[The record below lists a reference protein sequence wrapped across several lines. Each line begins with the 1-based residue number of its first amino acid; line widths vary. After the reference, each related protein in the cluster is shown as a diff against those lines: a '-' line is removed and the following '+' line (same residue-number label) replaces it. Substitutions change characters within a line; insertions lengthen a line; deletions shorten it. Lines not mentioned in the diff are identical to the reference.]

1 MTGEKYPNVSEVRAQ
16 ARKAWE
22 KEAKKNMSLVDRIG
36 EKISWAIVIV
46 AVVFFVLS
54 APHTVQV
61 FSLLTPV
68 VGFIAPVGIECTQLF
83 LSFWRKLSKSN
94 KRSVPFGF
102 LALELLVFVA
112 AIIVNG
118 AGSFMAVVDSDVLR
132 EMSIGQL
139 SAQFGALPAQNQV
152 ALLLVPFAALIIP
165 IGASISGES
174 MAVLFME
181 RREKGGGL
189 LDERWEKVSTDIEFL
204 ALRDA
209 AINSGVSPKDAI
221 RWASQ
226 IVGLGSSSKHPERKS
241 PSEQPSS
248 TGRPVDKGSEQSI
261 RTASASSGYTKRM
274 DARSVIREYLSSHPE
289 SDAMSLS
296 EIMSAIY
303 QETGVKVGR
312 SSVHNVL
319 QESPVEPVNF
329 GSNGHGKE

>member
-1 MTGEKYPNVSEVRAQ
+1 MQGENYPNVSEVRAKARQAWEKQ
-16 ARKAWE
+16 ARK
-22 KEAKKNMSLVDRIG
+22 NISLVDRIG

-61 FSLLTPV
+61 FGLLTPV

-83 LSFWRKLSKSN
+83 LSFWRKLSRAN
-94 KRSVPFGF
+94 KRTVPFGF
-102 LALELLVFVA
+102 LALEGLVFVA

-118 AGSFMAVVDSDVLR
+118 AGSFMAVVDSDALR
-132 EMSIGQL
+132 DMSIGQL
-139 SAQFGALPAQNQV
+139 ATQFGALPAKNQV

-181 RREKGGGL
+181 RREKGSSL
-189 LDERWEKVSTDIEFL
+189 LDERWEQARADVEYE

-209 AINSGVSPKDAI
+209 AIANGITPKDAI

-226 IVGLGSSSKHPERKS
+226 IVGANVSSKRPERKVQAY
-241 PSEQPSS
+241 QPSS
-248 TGRPVDKGSEQSI
+248 TGRPVDRRSEQVV
-261 RTASASSGYTKRM
+261 RTANASSGYTKRM
-274 DARSVIREYLSSHPE
+274 DARSVIREYLSNHPE
-289 SDAMSLS
+289 SASMSLS
-296 EIMSAIY
+296 QIVDAIEE
-303 QETGVKVGR
+303 ETGVKVGR

-319 QESPVEPVNF
+319 NESPVEQVNF
-329 GSNGHGKE
+329 SSNGHGKK